1 LRGDS
6 LALSGKTSVVG
17 IIGHPLGHSLSP
29 AIHNAAFA
37 ALGLDWVYVPL
48 PVQPGQVGAAVEG
61 LRALGLRGAN
71 VTVPHKTAVVTHL
84 DRLEGDASLLEA
96 VNTIAVEDGALVGRN
111 TDVEGVRAAV
121 AGVCGSS
128 LDGAP
133 GLILGAGGA
142 ARAAALALA
151 RMGVRLTVVN
161 RTAAAAERLAA
172 LISAAVPG
180 SEVDW
185 RPLDLL
191 DRSLVAAQALL
202 VNATSLG
209 MAGGSKVPA
218 ALADTLTARQVAFD
232 VVYADGGTQFLE
244 EARARGATVIGGLE
258 MLLHQ
263 AAAAFEV
270 WTGRPAPLNVMREA
284 ALGR

>member
-1 LRGDS
+1 
-6 LALSGKTSVVG
+6 VVG
-17 IIGHPLGHSLSP
+17 IIGHPVGHSLSP

-37 ALGLDWVYVPL
+37 ELGLDWVYVAL
-48 PVQPGQVGAAVEG
+48 PVDPRDVGAAVQG

-71 VTVPHKTAVVTHL
+71 VTVPHKEAVVPHL
-84 DRLEGDASLLEA
+84 DRLEGDASVLQA
-96 VNTIAVEDGALVGRN
+96 VNTIVVRDGALIGLN

-121 AGVCGSS
+121 GGACGES
-128 LDGAP
+128 LRGAE
-133 GLILGAGGA
+133 GLMLGAGGA

-151 RMGVRLTVVN
+151 RLGVRLTVAN

-180 SEVDW
+180 AVC
-185 RPLDLL
+185 RPVPLEALDE
-191 DRSLVAAQALL
+191 RLVARQTLV

-209 MAGGSKVPA
+209 LGGAGKVPA
-218 ALADTLTARQVAFD
+218 PLADTLTTRHVVFD
-232 VVYADGGTQFLE
+232 VVYAEGGTVFLR
-244 EARARGATVIGGLE
+244 EARARGARTIDGLE

-270 WTGRPAPLNVMREA
+270 WTGRPAPLRAMREA
-284 ALGR
+284 VDGR

>member
-1 LRGDS
+1 
-6 LALSGKTSVVG
+6 VVG
-17 IIGHPLGHSLSP
+17 IIGYPVGHSLSP

-48 PVQPGQVGAAVEG
+48 PVLPDDVGAAVQG

-71 VTVPHKTAVVTHL
+71 VTVPHKEAVVPHL
-84 DRLEGDASLLEA
+84 DRLDGDAQVLRA
-96 VNTIAVEDGALVGRN
+96 VNTIAVRDGALVGFN

-121 AGVCGSS
+121 DGVSGGS
-128 LDGAP
+128 LRGAP
-133 GLILGAGGA
+133 GLLLGGGGA

-161 RTAAAAERLAA
+161 RTAAAAKRLSA
-172 LISAAVPG
+172 LISAAVPD
-180 SEVDW
+180 SACRWVPIEA
-185 RPLDLL
+185 LDGE
-191 DRSLVAAQALL
+191 LVAAQVLV

-209 MAGGSKVPA
+209 LAGAGKVPA
-218 ALADTLTARQVAFD
+218 PLADTLSAGHVAFD
-232 VVYADGGTQFLE
+232 VVYADGGTAFLK
-244 EARARGATVIGGLE
+244 EARARGATTVDGLE

-270 WTGRPAPLNVMREA
+270 WTGEKAPLGVMREA
-284 ALGR
+284 LDGR

>member
-1 LRGDS
+1 VGGDA
-6 LALSGKTSVVG
+6 LTLSGTTAVVG
-17 IIGHPLGHSLSP
+17 IIGYPVGHSLSP

-48 PVQPGQVGAAVEG
+48 PVLPDEVGAAVQG

-71 VTVPHKTAVVTHL
+71 VTAPHKEAVVPHL
-84 DRLEGDASLLEA
+84 DRLGGDAEVLQA
-96 VNTIAVEDGALVGRN
+96 VNTVAVRNGALVGFN
-111 TDVEGVRAAV
+111 TDVEGVRAA
-121 AGVCGSS
+121 AYEVCGES
-128 LDGAP
+128 LRGAP
-133 GLILGAGGA
+133 GLLFGAGGA

-161 RTAAAAERLAA
+161 RTAAAAERLSA

-180 SEVDW
+180 SACRWVPIES
-185 RPLDLL
+185 LDGE
-191 DRSLVAAQALL
+191 LVAAQVLV

-209 MAGGSKVPA
+209 LAGAGKVPA
-218 ALADTLTARQVAFD
+218 PLADTLSASHVVFD
-232 VVYADGGTQFLE
+232 VVYSDGGTLFLK
-244 EARARGATVIGGLE
+244 EARARGATTVDGRE

-270 WTGRPAPLNVMREA
+270 WTGEPAPLRVMREA
-284 ALGR
+284 LDGR